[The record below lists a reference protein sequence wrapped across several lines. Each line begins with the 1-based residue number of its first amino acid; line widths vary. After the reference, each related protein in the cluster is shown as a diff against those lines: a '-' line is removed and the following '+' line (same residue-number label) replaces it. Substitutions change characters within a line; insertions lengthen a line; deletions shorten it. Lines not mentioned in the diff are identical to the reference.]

1 MAIQRIDIL
10 EDADGDELIEN
21 GDFAIGPADDFH
33 VRDLLL
39 DSPGDWRQYPQIGM
53 LIDRYRNAPASKK
66 KQFESELREALE
78 IDGYR
83 VKSVNVGMKEWW
95 KNFEVDAEPIR

>member
-10 EDADGDELIEN
+10 EDENGDELIED

-33 VRDLLL
+33 IRDLLL
-39 DSPGDWRQYPQIGM
+39 DSPGDWRQYPEIGM
-53 LIDRYRNAPASKK
+53 LIDRYRNAPATKK
-66 KQFESELREALE
+66 RQFESELREALE

-83 VKSVNVGMKEWW
+83 VKSVTLSMQNWW
-95 KNFEVDAEPIR
+95 KDFIVDAEPIR